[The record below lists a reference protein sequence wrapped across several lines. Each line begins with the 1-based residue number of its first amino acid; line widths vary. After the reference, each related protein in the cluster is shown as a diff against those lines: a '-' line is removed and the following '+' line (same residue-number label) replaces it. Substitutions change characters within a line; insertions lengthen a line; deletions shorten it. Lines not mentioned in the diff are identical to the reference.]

1 MREADELTVIG
12 YRLFVIG
19 YLTADGGERK
29 DGGWR
34 EKAEKLKG

>member
-1 MREADELTVIG
+1 VREKGRREADGLTVIG
-12 YRLFVIG
+12 YWLFVIG
-19 YLTADGGERK
+19 YLTA